1 MRRPILI
8 TGVAGFIGSYVAL
21 KFIEKGEE
29 VIGIDNINDY
39 YDVEIKKSRLKILKK
54 YKNFIF
60 LNLDLRNQKNLF
72 SKLKKYKF
80 ETIFHFAA
88 QAGVRHSIINPKDYV
103 RNNIE
108 VTFNI
113 LELCIIKKV
122 KHLILASTSSVYG
135 FVKSK
140 KIDESFNTDRPLQFY
155 AATKKSC
162 ELMAH
167 SYSNIYRI
175 KVSVLRFFT
184 LYGPWGRPDMA
195 LFKFTKGILQGKF
208 ISVFNYG
215 KHARDFT
222 YIDDAVR
229 AILLVEK
236 LKFVK
241 KKLYR
246 TFNVGNGQSVELK
259 KYIKEIE
266 KNLNLKAKINYL
278 PMQLG
283 DVKKM
288 LSNNSKLSKFKE
300 FKKRTHYKIGVKKF
314 IDWYRNYYN

>member
-1 MRRPILI
+1 MKKKKII
-8 TGVAGFIGSYVAL
+8 TGVAGFVGFSTCRNILEKKGS
-21 KFIEKGEE
+21 
-29 VIGIDNINDY
+29 VIGIDNLNDY
-39 YDVEIKKSRLKILKK
+39 YDVEIKKSRLKILKR

-72 SKLKKYKF
+72 SKLKNYKF

-88 QAGVRHSIINPKDYV
+88 QAGVRHSILNPKDYLG
-103 RNNIE
+103 NNIE
-108 VTFNI
+108 ATFNI
-113 LELCIIKKV
+113 LELCKIKNV

-135 FVKSK
+135 FTKSK
-140 KIDESFNTDRPLQFY
+140 KIDENFNTDKPLQFY

-215 KHARDFT
+215 NHARDFT

-236 LKFVK
+236 LKFPK

-246 TFNVGNGQSVELK
+246 NFNVGNGESVELK

-266 KNLNLKAKINYL
+266 KNLNLKAKIKYL

-288 LSNNSKLSKFKE
+288 LSDNSKLSKFKE
-300 FKKRTHYKIGVKKF
+300 FKKRTYYKTGVKKF

>member
-1 MRRPILI
+1 
-8 TGVAGFIGSYVAL
+8 
-21 KFIEKGEE
+21 
-29 VIGIDNINDY
+29 
-39 YDVEIKKSRLKILKK
+39 
-54 YKNFIF
+54 
-60 LNLDLRNQKNLF
+60 
-72 SKLKKYKF
+72 
-80 ETIFHFAA
+80 
-88 QAGVRHSIINPKDYV
+88 
-103 RNNIE
+103 
-108 VTFNI
+108 
-113 LELCIIKKV
+113 
-122 KHLILASTSSVYG
+122 
-135 FVKSK
+135 
-140 KIDESFNTDRPLQFY
+140 
-155 AATKKSC
+155 
-162 ELMAH
+162 MAH

-184 LYGPWGRPDMA
+184 RYGPWGRPDMA

-283 DVKKM
+283 DVKM

-300 FKKRTHYKIGVKKF
+300 LKKGHIIKLV
-314 IDWYRNYYN
+314 

>member
-1 MRRPILI
+1 
-8 TGVAGFIGSYVAL
+8 
-21 KFIEKGEE
+21 
-29 VIGIDNINDY
+29 
-39 YDVEIKKSRLKILKK
+39 
-54 YKNFIF
+54 
-60 LNLDLRNQKNLF
+60 
-72 SKLKKYKF
+72 
-80 ETIFHFAA
+80 
-88 QAGVRHSIINPKDYV
+88 
-103 RNNIE
+103 
-108 VTFNI
+108 
-113 LELCIIKKV
+113 
-122 KHLILASTSSVYG
+122 
-135 FVKSK
+135 
-140 KIDESFNTDRPLQFY
+140 
-155 AATKKSC
+155 
-162 ELMAH
+162 MAH

-236 LKFVK
+236 LKFIK

-283 DVKKM
+283 
-288 LSNNSKLSKFKE
+288 
-300 FKKRTHYKIGVKKF
+300 T
-314 IDWYRNYYN
+314 

>member
-1 MRRPILI
+1 MKKKKII
-8 TGVAGFIGSYVAL
+8 TGVAGFVGFSTCRNIL
-21 KFIEKGEE
+21 EKKGI
-29 VIGIDNINDY
+29 VIGIDNLNNY
-39 YDVEIKKSRLKILKK
+39 YDVEIKKSRLKILKR

-60 LNLDLRNQKNLF
+60 FNLDLRNQKKLF
-72 SKLKKYKF
+72 SRLKKHKF

-88 QAGVRHSIINPKDYV
+88 QAGVRHSILNPKDYV
-103 RNNIE
+103 ENNI
-108 VTFNI
+108 VATFNI
-113 LELCIIKKV
+113 LELCKIKKIN
-122 KHLILASTSSVYG
+122 HLILASTSSVYG
-135 FVKSK
+135 LTKNK
-140 KIDESFNTDRPLQFY
+140 KIDENFNTDKPLQFY

-167 SYSNIYRI
+167 SYSNIYKI

-195 LFKFTKGILQGKF
+195 LFKFTRGILQKKF

-222 YIDDAVR
+222 YIDDAVK
-229 AILLVEK
+229 AIELVEK
-236 LKFVK
+236 LKFSK

-246 TFNVGNGQSVELK
+246 IFNVGNGESVELK

-266 KNLNLKAKINYL
+266 KNLNMKAKITYL

-288 LSNNSKLSKFKE
+288 LSNNSKLNKFKE

-314 IDWYRNYYN
+314 IDWYRDYYN

>member
-1 MRRPILI
+1 M
-8 TGVAGFIGSYVAL
+8 T
-21 KFIEKGEE
+21 
-29 VIGIDNINDY
+29 
-39 YDVEIKKSRLKILKK
+39 
-54 YKNFIF
+54 KN
-60 LNLDLRNQKNLF
+60 
-72 SKLKKYKF
+72 
-80 ETIFHFAA
+80 
-88 QAGVRHSIINPKDYV
+88 
-103 RNNIE
+103 
-108 VTFNI
+108 
-113 LELCIIKKV
+113 
-122 KHLILASTSSVYG
+122 
-135 FVKSK
+135 K
-140 KIDESFNTDRPLQFY
+140 KIDENFNTDKPLQFY

-236 LKFVK
+236 LKFIK